1 MNKIDKLIQELCPG
15 GVEFKK
21 NKQVCIALTKETLT
35 KSEVSDETNNFP
47 VINSGRGIYGYY
59 TDYNNTGPAFTVAAR
74 GEYAGFVN
82 FFDTN
87 FWAGGLCY
95 PYKSKDENII
105 LTKFIYY
112 YLKSQQKSIM
122 SQYVFRGSIPAINKQ
137 DLDNVM
143 IPIPPIKVQNKIVNI
158 LDKFV
163 KLEAELEAELD
174 AREQQYEFYRGTI
187 FNPITKCA
195 KLKKIAKLKNGKDWK
210 HLNRGKYPVYG
221 TGGVMEYVDEYVYNK
236 PTVLIPRK
244 GSINNVFYIDEPFW
258 NIDTIYYA
266 EINESLIIPK
276 YFYYFITSIDLT
288 KLDTGSGRP
297 SLTQSILN
305 EIDVPLPALEEQNKI
320 ISVLDKFEKL
330 INDITIGLPAEIEM
344 RKKQYEYYRDK
355 LLTFEVLNNE

>member
-1 MNKIDKLIQELCPG
+1 MNKIDELINELCHD
-15 GVEFKK
+15 GVKFERLDGACTFKRGTTITASNTREGK
-21 NKQVCIALTKETLT
+21 I
-35 KSEVSDETNNFP
+35 P
-47 VINSGRGIYGYY
+47 VISGGKKPAYY
-59 TDYNNTGPAFTVAAR
+59 HNEHNR
-74 GEYAGFVN
+74 SGETISVSGSGAYAGFVSYWDVPVYLSDS
-82 FFDTN
+82 FSVTPIGDT
-87 FWAGGLCY
+87 
-95 PYKSKDENII
+95 
-105 LTKFIYY
+105 LTTKYLYY
-112 YLKSQQKSIM
+112 FLK
-122 SQYVFRGSIPAINKQ
+122 NKQ
-137 DLDNVM
+137 DYIYTM
-143 IPIPPIKVQNKIVNI
+143 KTGGGIPHIYGKDLAKLKIPLPPIEVQNEIVNI
-158 LDKFV
+158 LDRFV
-163 KLEAELEAELD
+163 KLEAELEAELE
-174 AREQQYEFYRGTI
+174 AREKQYEFYRGTI

-195 KLKKIAKLKNGKDWK
+195 KLKKVAKLKNGKDWK